1 MSNDNNGNGPKDD
14 RGMGK
19 EELRA
24 MIRATDADTLALI
37 ATHAAEIRADWE
49 AEDGPQESS
58 DSADDARLERLA
70 ARHEWMLANRDAADA
85 QDRAWEASELFRRW
99 VELRE
104 LPVELASMIL
114 DETEI
119 GSDRIMLRFRR
130 RSD

>member
-49 AEDGPQESS
+49 AEDI
-58 DSADDARLERLA
+58 
-70 ARHEWMLANRDAADA
+70 
-85 QDRAWEASELFRRW
+85 F
-99 VELRE
+99 
-104 LPVELASMIL
+104 

-119 GSDRIMLRFRR
+119 RSDQIVLRFRR
-130 RSD
+130 HSDQTR